1 MTIKVGDRLPEAT
14 FTTPGPEGPQQ
25 VTTDQVFKGKKV
37 VLFAVPG
44 AFTPTCSARHLPGFR
59 DKAAEFKAKGVDT
72 IACLAVNDAFVMG
85 AWAKDQGAGEHV
97 LMLADGNGDFTRKL
111 GLEMDGQ
118 QVRHGPALAALRH
131 AGRGRRGEGAAGRAG
146 GRVPRLLGRAHAG
159 ARLSA
164 PVSAW
169 PVPRA

>member
-14 FTTPGPEGPQQ
+14 FTTFGPDGPQP

-44 AFTPTCSARHLPGFR
+44 AFTPTCSARHLPGFKE
-59 DKAAEFKAKGVDT
+59 KASEFKAKGVDT

-85 AWAKDQGAGEHV
+85 AWAKDQGAGELV

-111 GLEMDGQ
+111 GLDMDASKFGMGLRSQ
-118 QVRHGPALAALRH
+118 RYAMLVEDGVVKDLQVEQ
-131 AGRGRRGEGAAGRAG
+131 AGEFR
-146 GRVPRLLGRAHAG
+146 
-159 ARLSA
+159 
-164 PVSAW
+164 VSAAEYMLER
-169 PVPRA
+169 V